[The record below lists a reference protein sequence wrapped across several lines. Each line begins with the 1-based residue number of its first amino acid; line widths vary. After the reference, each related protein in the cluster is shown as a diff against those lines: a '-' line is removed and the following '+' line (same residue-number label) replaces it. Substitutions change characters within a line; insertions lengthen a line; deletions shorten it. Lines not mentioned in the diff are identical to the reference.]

1 MIRRWIERLRRTAP
15 PPRNRSGRRR
25 VLILLYHRV
34 AEPSPDPW
42 SLAVTP
48 RRFAEHLEVLRQH
61 ARPMQL
67 RQLSQALL
75 NGSDLPDRSVVV
87 TFDDG
92 YADNLHNAKP
102 LLERYDVPA
111 TVFLA
116 SGFIGHEREFWWDEL
131 DRLLLQPGA
140 LPESLSL
147 TVNGSTCRWE
157 LGEATRYGE
166 EAALRHRRW
175 RAWEEAPS
183 SRHSLYYSLWKLLH
197 PMTEGER
204 QRVLHELRG
213 WAGVEPAGR
222 PSHRPLSIEEA
233 VALSRGGLVEVGAHT
248 VTHPVLSALPPAS
261 QRDEVLGSKARL
273 EEILGRSITSFA
285 YPHGSRSDYT
295 AETINIVREAGFA
308 CSCSNFRGL
317 VERSTDPFQLPRTHV
332 QDWPGDR
339 FARRLSKWFSG

>member
-1 MIRRWIERLRRTAP
+1 MIGRWFGRLRQTVRWP
-15 PPRNRSGRRR
+15 GSQPERK
-25 VLILLYHRV
+25 VLVLLYHRV
-34 AEPSPDPW
+34 AELHSDPW
-42 SLAVTP
+42 LLAVTP
-48 RRFAEHLEVLRQH
+48 RHFAEHLEVLPQH
-61 ARPMQL
+61 TRPIGL
-67 RQLSQALL
+67 RQLSRALL
-75 NGSDLPDRSVVV
+75 DGGNLPDRSVVV

-111 TVFLA
+111 TVFLTA
-116 SGFIGHEREFWWDEL
+116 GYVGHEREFWWDEL

-147 TVNGSTCRWE
+147 TVNGSTYRWE
-157 LGEATRYGE
+157 LGEAAHYGE
-166 EAALRHRRW
+166 EASWRHRRW

-183 SRHSLYYSLWKLLH
+183 PRHSLYYSLWELLH

-222 PSHRPLSIEEA
+222 PSHHPLSLEEA
-233 VALSRGGLVEVGAHT
+233 VALARGGLVEVGAHT
-248 VTHPVLSALPPAS
+248 VTHPVLSTLPPAS

-273 EEILGRSITSFA
+273 EEILDRPVTSFA
-285 YPHGSRSDYT
+285 YPHGSKSDYT
-295 AETINIVREAGFA
+295 AETVGIVREAGFA

-317 VERSTDPFQLPRTHV
+317 VERSTDPFQLPRAHI
-332 QDWPGDR
+332 QDWDGNK
-339 FARRLSKWFSG
+339 FAKRLSRWFGG